1 MEDDVRQT
9 VPPDAVLAAQLA
21 QCHSAVSG
29 CFEFCGHRDV
39 SVSQQLEVLNVASRL
54 VRASVA
60 LATAL
65 DKSPREF
72 THRVIVERPA
82 ANQAPML
89 DVTPA
94 WNLAHETAMATLAA
108 GEPPPPVQK
117 LKTTSTGK

>member
-72 THRVIVERPA
+72 THRVIVERPR
-82 ANQAPML
+82 ML

-94 WNLAHETAMATLAA
+94 GNPARAMASLAA
-108 GEPPPPVQK
+108 GEPPPPMK
-117 LKTTSTGK
+117 MSKTTSTGN